1 MKHETTGYTVDQ
13 GEQKV
18 TGALARGMK
27 ILDVIRNM
35 DRPFSST
42 EIAHSCGFD
51 ASTTHRLLQVLH
63 DNGYVIRDEASK
75 RYFASP
81 KVLFPLS
88 VYNPL
93 NEFRRE
99 GARTINRLRD
109 ETDQTTGFVLFCM
122 NERILVEIAPGQ
134 NSLSPAYDTW
144 LNSPPH
150 ASASGKVLLLSMT
163 REERRAFL
171 GDGPLPSYTEH
182 TITEPEELEK
192 DLAYWHDHGYVL
204 AQDDYFDGLLA
215 IGAPIWTDTGACIG
229 CFFINALTA
238 TVPAEKV
245 HSLGMALKASAD
257 LFSLGTPATHKI
269 GRMFDAKPSPGF
281 RRLRSTR

>member
-1 MKHETTGYTVDQ
+1 MSDQ
-13 GEQKV
+13 KEQKV

-35 DRPFSST
+35 ERPFSST
-42 EIAHSCGFD
+42 EIAHACGFD
-51 ASTTHRLLQVLH
+51 ASTTHRLLQVMH
-63 DNGYVIRDEASK
+63 ENGYVIRDENTK

-81 KVLFPLS
+81 KLLFPLS

-99 GARTINRLRD
+99 GARTANRLRD

-122 NERILVEIAPGQ
+122 TERILVEIAPGQ

-150 ASASGKVLLLSMT
+150 ASASGKILLLSMT

-171 GDGPLPSYTEH
+171 GKGPLPAYTQH
-182 TITEPEELEK
+182 TITDPEELEQ
-192 DLAYWHDHGYVL
+192 DLAIWHEHGYVV
-204 AQDDYFDGLLA
+204 AKNDYFDGLVA

-229 CFFINALTA
+229 CFFINGRSASISDDQ
-238 TVPAEKV
+238 V
-245 HSLGMALKASAD
+245 HSLGMALKATAD
-257 LFSLGTPATHKI
+257 LFSLGTPATHVI

-281 RRLRSTR
+281 RTLRSRR